1 MSGAR
6 AGRQRLLVAVDVDG
20 TLLDTEFDEALRPR
34 EIAAL
39 EAVRSAG
46 HVVALCTGRNL
57 NSTTSLLARS
67 GWAPD
72 DLPLVLLN
80 GAVVWADQ
88 PRRRIACH
96 VLGGDEVRAL
106 VRLFREHGTVP
117 MVYGTDDDGGLL
129 RFEERPV
136 NDVLGRYLAGRRA
149 NTGGVEVVDDLLALD
164 WEQALEVG
172 TIDEQARI
180 ADLSRAIAR
189 ELPGRVKVINTRSL
203 MGGGAY
209 YWAEAFHVGSDKGAG
224 LRTLGGHCGI
234 ARECTVAIGDNYND
248 LDMFA
253 YAGVSVAMAGS
264 PEDVAAQADYVTGA
278 VTDGGAADIL
288 ERIAAGTFPDVDRV
302 PRKGRP

>member
-57 NSTTSLLARS
+57 NSTNGLLARS
-67 GWAPD
+67 GWAPE

-88 PRRRIACH
+88 PRRRIACN
-96 VLGGDEVRAL
+96 VLGGAEVRAL

-149 NTGGVEVVDDLLALD
+149 NTGGIEVVDDLLALA

-172 TIDEQARI
+172 TIDEHARI
-180 ADLSRAIAR
+180 MALSRAIAR
-189 ELPGRVKVINTRSL
+189 ELPDRVKVINTRSL

-209 YWAEAFHVGSDKGAG
+209 YWAEAFRIGSDKGAG

-234 ARECTVAIGDNYND
+234 ASECTVAIGDNYND

-264 PEDVAAQADYVTGA
+264 PDDVAAQADYVTGA

-288 ERIAAGTFPDVDRV
+288 ERIAAGTFPGVDHV
-302 PRKGRP
+302 SRKGRP